1 MSAQNISTGANIP
14 NIPKK
19 SKVKIVSNV
28 RMSAQNIFA
37 FLCKYSDR
45 GDGQDGSEEDFMES
59 NICPPLTPR
68 TPQPK
73 PERQKQK
80 RIETT
85 ETKANQCF
93 PPLIP
98 RTPQAKPKR
107 QKENHKKNTKKD
119 NQEIFVHLGYITT
132 NTR

>member
-1 MSAQNISTGANIP
+1 MCGQNISTGANIL

-19 SKVKIVSNV
+19 SKAKIVSNV

-37 FLCKYSDR
+37 FLCKYFDR

-85 ETKANQCF
+85 ETKAKTIFSAPDTSNTASKTQKTKGEPQKKTQKGQTRNIC
-93 PPLIP
+93 PPLIHH
-98 RTPQAKPKR
+98 
-107 QKENHKKNTKKD
+107 N
-119 NQEIFVHLGYITT
+119 
-132 NTR
+132 

>member
-1 MSAQNISTGANIP
+1 MYVCLP
-14 NIPKK
+14 NFF
-19 SKVKIVSNV
+19 
-28 RMSAQNIFA
+28 FA

-73 PERQKQK
+73 PERRKQK
-80 RIETT
+80 RIET
-85 ETKANQCF
+85 TKANQCF
-93 PPLIP
+93 PPLTP

-107 QKENHKKNTKKD
+107 QKENHKKNTKRTIKKYLSTSD
-119 NQEIFVHLGYITT
+119 TSQLIPDRQSKN
-132 NTR
+132 R

>member
-1 MSAQNISTGANIP
+1 MSAQNISTGANILY
-14 NIPKK
+14 IPKK
-19 SKVKIVSNV
+19 SKVNIVSNV

-73 PERQKQK
+73 PERRKQK

-93 PPLIP
+93 PPLTP
-98 RTPQAKPKR
+98 PTPQAKPKR
-107 QKENHKKNTKKD
+107 QKENHKKTQQGQSRNICPPLIHH
-119 NQEIFVHLGYITT
+119 N
-132 NTR
+132 

>member
-1 MSAQNISTGANIP
+1 MSAQNTFTTGANIP

-28 RMSAQNIFA
+28 RMSAQIIFA

-85 ETKANQCF
+85 KTKAKTIFSASDTSNTASQ
-93 PPLIP
+93 
-98 RTPQAKPKR
+98 TQKKKAEPQKKHKRDKP
-107 QKENHKKNTKKD
+107 ELL
-119 NQEIFVHLGYITT
+119 VHL
-132 NTR
+132 